1 MRAPVTRL
9 ISRWGLNRAGGGGC
23 LDFSRDFLGIQNNLK
38 ICGSARVSRPCSSA
52 NKVQPNRVQHV
63 ISFLNAFWK
72 FPRLGNST
80 WDFCVVNFRSRDFF
94 LDFFGSP
101 RDFFG
106 FWFLF
111 LFDRVRHLKSGVTPW
126 GYAWLLFTP
135 PNGELAHRLGFRSEI
150 AQLQPLLNRSSS
162 EIRIIFL

>member
-1 MRAPVTRL
+1 MPAY
-9 ISRWGLNRAGGGGC
+9 AGP
-23 LDFSRDFLGIQNNLK
+23 R
-38 ICGSARVSRPCSSA
+38 SSA
-52 NKVQPNRVQHV
+52 NKVQPNKVQHV
-63 ISFLNAFWK
+63 ISFWNAF
-72 FPRLGNST
+72 GNFQGSEIRRGIFV
-80 WDFCVVNFRSRDFF
+80 WLIFGPGIFF
-94 LDFFGSP
+94 FSDFFGSP

-106 FWFLF
+106 FWFLL

-162 EIRIIFL
+162 EIRIIFPNSNVSLFRKKQATGVALLLHHLYLASSYFSK